1 MLQRRFKWD
10 SILLYGSAKSIVNF
24 GKYNFM
30 YCLKIGP
37 SHQYG
42 IPLAGRQ
49 WQILSLMLSFDI
61 AFGCSKELSH

>member
-1 MLQRRFKWD
+1 MCATETLKLDLLWLQD
-10 SILLYGSAKSIVNF
+10 SIASILLYGSAKSIVNF
-24 GKYNFM
+24 GKYKFM

-49 WQILSLMLSFDI
+49 
-61 AFGCSKELSH
+61 